1 MPELVGYEVSRA
13 RQGRE
18 RVYGRQLNPSIH
30 FTTTSR
36 TLSQA
41 LSICKNKP
49 SVDMPGRGSSLH
61 FYYVETVQGRM
72 ARHLHRATGEP
83 ATMPQKSSEVRIT
96 RPFHRMTLI
105 STSRYKSRTS
115 SQAGTTA
122 DSGPFRDFSRS
133 DMERLH
139 VLKRSASNFTC
150 SHAPSML
157 FTGLEGMYPAI

>member
-41 LSICKNKP
+41 LNICKNKP
-49 SVDMPGRGSSLH
+49 SVDMLGRVSSLH

-72 ARHLHRATGEP
+72 ARHLDRTTGEP
-83 ATMPQKSSEVRIT
+83 LTMPQNAPKSES
-96 RPFHRMTLI
+96 P
-105 STSRYKSRTS
+105 
-115 SQAGTTA
+115 G
-122 DSGPFRDFSRS
+122 
-133 DMERLH
+133 
-139 VLKRSASNFTC
+139 
-150 SHAPSML
+150 L
-157 FTGLEGMYPAI
+157 FTE